1 MPDNKT
7 KSTRTAL
14 VTGAARR
21 IGNAIAS
28 SMAQDGWQVII
39 HYNTSDEDA
48 SALAR
53 ELRSNGGLAETV
65 QCDLSDPVAQTELIQ
80 TCSDR
85 GIIPTC
91 IINNASSFWEDHP
104 EDLSPDVWDRHLNTN
119 LRAPIFLASGL
130 AKVLPKDQD
139 ANVINII
146 DQRVLRPRPEFF
158 SYTISKSALLTATQ
172 TLAQSLA
179 PRIRVNAIA
188 PGPVLQSIHQSP
200 EDFAEEVAATL
211 LQRACSLEEIQAA
224 VRFILNSPSMT
235 GQMITLDSG
244 QHLT

>member
-1 MPDNKT
+1 MPDT
-7 KSTRTAL
+7 HTESTRTAL
-14 VTGAARR
+14 VTGAGRR
-21 IGNAIAS
+21 IGSAIAKS
-28 SMAQDGWQVII
+28 LAHDGWRVVI
-39 HYNTSDEDA
+39 HYNTSAGDA
-48 SALAR
+48 SALAQ
-53 ELRSNGGLAETV
+53 EIRSAGGVSDTV
-65 QCDLSDPVAQTELIQ
+65 QCDLSDPVAQTEVIQ
-80 TCSDR
+80 KCLDLGTL
-85 GIIPTC
+85 PTC
-91 IINNASSFWEDHP
+91 IINNASSFWGDHP
-104 EDLSPDVWDRHLNTN
+104 EDLSPEVWDQHLNTN

-130 AKVLPKDQD
+130 AKRLPKDQG

-188 PGPVLQSIHQSP
+188 PGPVLQSIHQTP
-200 EDFAEEVAATL
+200 EDFAQEVSETL